1 VVMML
6 DLKDVKSLFSFNYY
20 ILTALIFTYVIN
32 FFLIKNFYLK
42 DFNYVVKFEKV
53 MDLSFNVDIFGQ
65 FLYNYYSS
73 CFLIAGIILLLA
85 LIGAIVL
92 TLHYKSKRKNEIVS
106 RQLSRTNVFLSF
118 FE

>member
-1 VVMML
+1 ML
-6 DLKDVKSLFSFNYY
+6 DLKDAKSLFSFNYY
-20 ILTALIFTYVIN
+20 VLTTLLFIYVLN

-42 DFNYVVKFEKV
+42 NFNYAINFEKII
-53 MDLSFNVDIFGQ
+53 DLSFNVDIFGQ
-65 FLYNYYSS
+65 FLYNFYSS

-92 TLHYKSKRKNEIVS
+92 TLHYKTKRKNEIVY